1 MLIST
6 LLCRQSQGRFI
17 GMTSDICELWHQFDR
32 YCLYYVYITL
42 LVFVLSQVKS
52 TVDQNGRLMT
62 CVSVN
67 RLPVCNTRCN
77 QKSIE
82 TSQEQFRCI
91 SRQHAQQLE
100 VTPRI
105 QGECLSTWALRCLST
120 KWKFNYFCEYTYL
133 H

>member
-1 MLIST
+1 MPIST
-6 LLCRQSQGRFI
+6 LLCWKSQGRFE
-17 GMTSDICELWHQFDR
+17 GMTSDKRELWHQFYR
-32 YCLYYVYITL
+32 YWHHYVYITL

-105 QGECLSTWALRCLST
+105 QGECLSTWQLRRMST
-120 KWKFNYFCEYTYL
+120 KWK
-133 H
+133 